1 MLKFSAKVFIAFIP
15 VSNIY
20 AQSKFEPGYIVTSS
34 QDTIRGT
41 IEYHNWSQNPETIRF
56 RDEKFQTEK
65 TLGLHELSAFQVHGE
80 TYERAE
86 VHRKI
91 QGDNNV
97 TENGLPELT
106 RDTVFLLRLVDGP
119 KSLHYLR
126 DRSDNVQLYIGPE
139 HELLVYHKYKII
151 KENQNRIATVD
162 RYRQQIKA
170 YLDCESVANRVP
182 NLRYSNKEI
191 SRLFELYY
199 DKCSTTKPKV
209 ITKREGLGFE
219 SGALAG
225 VTLSKLSFK
234 GYHFEYLTERQHTTS
249 VRPTVGLFLNIVIP
263 RTNKNLIVAN
273 ELTYSSYQIS
283 DRYQTNVNPEN
294 FTITDF
300 TFGLSHL
307 RLNNLIRYRITRGN
321 AFLYGNVGISNGF
334 VVSENNRYVAT
345 THFYTDVHVDEDK
358 ALATRK
364 HDQGFVIGIGAGI
377 RKLGFEAR
385 FENSNGNSDY
395 FSVTSNVKRV
405 ALHVYYRF

>member
-97 TENGLPELT
+97 IENGLPELT

-151 KENQNRIATVD
+151 KENQNRIVTVD

-307 RLNNLIRYRITRGN
+307 RLNNLIRYRYSGQRITYGL
-321 AFLYGNVGISNGF
+321 LYNLY
-334 VVSENNRYVAT
+334 YV
-345 THFYTDVHVDEDK
+345 K
-358 ALATRK
+358 
-364 HDQGFVIGIGAGI
+364 
-377 RKLGFEAR
+377 
-385 FENSNGNSDY
+385 
-395 FSVTSNVKRV
+395 
-405 ALHVYYRF
+405 